1 MKRLP
6 RGVPISLSIILWRYP
21 QVELVYLYL
30 SDQQGWSC
38 YDFPELFLSTLRRF
52 YFVMFWCF
60 EPWWRASFLRNYLS
74 FRRDL
79 MKRLMRRVPISVEYN
94 FMKKSTGR
102 IRLFISFRST
112 RVILLWFSGTLF
124 INLTQ
129 VLLWCSDASSLDD
142 EPWWRAL
149 MASLDDV
156 QWWSVVLEEGR
167 QEDRRIT
174 ASRADLMKGQPWAK
188 IISLILFSVFD
199 FVLILWCM

>member
-1 MKRLP
+1 
-6 RGVPISLSIILWRYP
+6 
-21 QVELVYLYL
+21 
-30 SDQQGWSC
+30 
-38 YDFPELFLSTLRRF
+38 
-52 YFVMFWCF
+52 MFWCF
-60 EPWWRASFLRNYLS
+60 EPWWRASFLRNYL
-74 FRRDL
+74 FHRRDL

-94 FMKKSTGR
+94 FMKKPTGR
-102 IRLFISFRST
+102 IRLFISFQST

-199 FVLILWCM
+199 LVLILWCM

>member
-1 MKRLP
+1 
-6 RGVPISLSIILWRYP
+6 
-21 QVELVYLYL
+21 
-30 SDQQGWSC
+30 
-38 YDFPELFLSTLRRF
+38 
-52 YFVMFWCF
+52 MFWCF
-60 EPWWRASFLRNYLS
+60 EPWWRASFLRNYL
-74 FRRDL
+74 FHRRDL

-94 FMKKSTGR
+94 FMKKPTGR
-102 IRLFISFRST
+102 IRLFISFQST

>member
-1 MKRLP
+1 
-6 RGVPISLSIILWRYP
+6 
-21 QVELVYLYL
+21 
-30 SDQQGWSC
+30 
-38 YDFPELFLSTLRRF
+38 
-52 YFVMFWCF
+52 MFWCF
-60 EPWWRASFLRNYLS
+60 EPWWRASFLRNYL
-74 FRRDL
+74 FYWRDL
-79 MKRLMRRVPISVEYN
+79 IKRLMRRVPISVEYN

-149 MASLDDV
+149 MTSLDDV

-167 QEDRRIT
+167 QEDRKTEELLQAEPILWR
-174 ASRADLMKGQPWAK
+174 ASHGPRSFL
-188 IISLILFSVFD
+188 SFYLVFLILYWYSDVCKQ
-199 FVLILWCM
+199 INQ

>member
-1 MKRLP
+1 
-6 RGVPISLSIILWRYP
+6 
-21 QVELVYLYL
+21 
-30 SDQQGWSC
+30 
-38 YDFPELFLSTLRRF
+38 
-52 YFVMFWCF
+52 MFWCF
-60 EPWWRASFLRNYLS
+60 EPWWRASFLRNYL
-74 FRRDL
+74 FHRRDL

-129 VLLWCSDASSLDD
+129 VLLWCSDASSLDV

-149 MASLDDV
+149 MTSLDDV